1 MSEFAESTPDAAQA
15 DTALEGTAPADPA
28 QAQGSTPADLHAR
41 GYAQFIAA
49 SPSSYHAAA
58 QLAQI
63 LEAHGF
69 TEQRETE
76 AWEARGARYVRRGG
90 ALIAW
95 VSPRG
100 AGNGELAPFRILGA
114 HTDSPTLKLKPAGT
128 SRHGGYTQVDME
140 VYGGPLLNSWLNR
153 DLGLAGRI
161 TDMAGREYLVR
172 TPACMVIPQLAP
184 HLISGNRDTLSLDR
198 QQHLHPIFTGA
209 RGDTYCAAGADCAD
223 NAAHADC
230 TDNAAHAE
238 AEADS
243 SLGTDS
249 DLFETL
255 ARYAQPRKDG
265 REAPGAEWIGWHDI
279 YAYDVEPPRRNGM
292 YLSAGRQ
299 DNLSSVYAGLR
310 ALLDGV
316 TAGAGHVAGAAGQTA
331 ENGAELPYFPVFA
344 AFDHEEVGSETTSG
358 ASGPFLETVLARI
371 AESFGVRGDS
381 WYQLLA
387 HSACMSADAG
397 HALNPNYAEFYDPD
411 SAPRAG
417 AGPLIKMN
425 AQQRYASDAESV
437 TLALRAASD
446 AGAAYQFFISRN
458 SIPCGTTIGP
468 LTATRLGISTV
479 DVGVPLLSMHSARE
493 LSHVEDLYQLR
504 RLIRGFL
511 FGQGAAT
518 LPDADLADIEN
529 PADLTDTGGGAGPSA
544 ESERNE

>member
-1 MSEFAESTPDAAQA
+1 MSMSEFAESTPDAAQE
-15 DTALEGTAPADPA
+15 DTALVGTAPADPA
-28 QAQGSTPADLHAR
+28 QAQGSTAADRHAR
-41 GYAQFIAA
+41 GYAQFIEA

-69 TEQRETE
+69 TEQLETE

-100 AGNGELAPFRILGA
+100 AGSGELAPFRILGA

-161 TDMAGREYLVR
+161 TDMEGREYLVR

-184 HLISGNRDTLSLDR
+184 HLISGNRDSLSLDR

-209 RGDTYCAAGADCAD
+209 RG
-223 NAAHADC
+223 
-230 TDNAAHAE
+230 E

-255 ARYAQPRKDG
+255 ARYAKPGPAG

-316 TAGAGHVAGAAGQTA
+316 VAD
-331 ENGAELPYFPVFA
+331 AELPYFPVFA

-381 WYQLLA
+381 WYRLLA
-387 HSACMSADAG
+387 RSACMSADAG

-468 LTATRLGISTV
+468 LTATRLGITTV

-518 LPDADLADIEN
+518 LPDADLAD
-529 PADLTDTGGGAGPSA
+529 LTDTGGGAGPSA

>member
-1 MSEFAESTPDAAQA
+1 MSMSEFAESTPDATQA
-15 DTALEGTAPADPA
+15 DTALVGTAPADPA
-28 QAQGSTPADLHAR
+28 QAQGSTAADRHAR

-100 AGNGELAPFRILGA
+100 VGSGEMAPFRILGA

-161 TDMAGREYLVR
+161 TDMDGREYLVR

-209 RGDTYCAAGADCAD
+209 RADT
-223 NAAHADC
+223 
-230 TDNAAHAE
+230 
-238 AEADS
+238 EADS

-255 ARYAQPRKDG
+255 ARYAKPGPEGWD
-265 REAPGAEWIGWHDI
+265 APGAEWIGWHDI

-316 TAGAGHVAGAAGQTA
+316 AAAGHAADDARQTA

-344 AFDHEEVGSETTSG
+344 AFDHEEVGSGTTSG

-381 WYQLLA
+381 WYRLLA
-387 HSACMSADAG
+387 RSACMSADAG

-468 LTATRLGISTV
+468 LTATRLGITTV

-511 FGQGAAT
+511 FGEGAAT
-518 LPDADLADIEN
+518 LPDADLVDIAD

>member
-1 MSEFAESTPDAAQA
+1 MSEFAESTPDTAQA
-15 DTALEGTAPADPA
+15 DTAPVDPMRVREGTAADH
-28 QAQGSTPADLHAR
+28 HAR
-41 GYAQFIAA
+41 GYAQFIAE

-58 QLAQI
+58 QLARI

-69 TEQRETE
+69 TEQRETD

-100 AGNGELAPFRILGA
+100 AGSGELAPFRILGA
-114 HTDSPTLKLKPAGT
+114 HTDSPSLKLKPAGI

-161 TDMAGREYLVR
+161 TDMDGREYLVR

-184 HLISGNRDTLSLDR
+184 HLISGNRDSLTLDR
-198 QQHLHPIFTGA
+198 QQHLHPIVTGA
-209 RGDTYCAAGADCAD
+209 CGDAGVESELGAD
-223 NAAHADC
+223 
-230 TDNAAHAE
+230 
-238 AEADS
+238 
-243 SLGTDS
+243 TDS

-255 ARYAQPRKDG
+255 ARYAEPGPEG
-265 REAPGAEWIGWHDI
+265 RETPGAEWIGWHDI
-279 YAYDVEPPRRNGM
+279 YAYDVEPPRRNGT

-316 TAGAGHVAGAAGQTA
+316 AAGVGNDAT
-331 ENGAELPYFPVFA
+331 LPYFPVFA
-344 AFDHEEVGSETTSG
+344 AFDHEEVGSGTTSG
-358 ASGPFLETVLARI
+358 ASGPFLETVLTRI

-381 WYQLLA
+381 WYRLLA
-387 HSACMSADAG
+387 RSACMSADAG
-397 HALNPNYAEFYDPD
+397 HALNPNYAEYYDPD

-468 LTATRLGISTV
+468 LTATRLGITTV

-493 LSHVEDLYQLR
+493 LSHVDDLYQLR

-511 FGQGAAT
+511 FGEHAADM
-518 LPDADLADIEN
+518 PDADLAD
-529 PADLTDTGGGAGPSA
+529 TGGGAGSGS
-544 ESERNE
+544 ESESNE

>member
-1 MSEFAESTPDAAQA
+1 MSEFAESTPDTAQA
-15 DTALEGTAPADPA
+15 DTAPVDPMRAQEGTAADH
-28 QAQGSTPADLHAR
+28 HAR
-41 GYAQFIAA
+41 GYAQFIAE

-58 QLAQI
+58 QLART

-69 TEQRETE
+69 TEQRETD

-100 AGNGELAPFRILGA
+100 AGSGELAPFRILGA
-114 HTDSPTLKLKPAGT
+114 HTDSPSLKLKPAGT

-161 TDMAGREYLVR
+161 TDMDGREYLVS

-184 HLISGNRDTLSLDR
+184 HLISGNRDSLTLDR
-198 QQHLHPIFTGA
+198 QQHLHPIVTGA
-209 RGDTYCAAGADCAD
+209 CADAGVESELGAD
-223 NAAHADC
+223 
-230 TDNAAHAE
+230 
-238 AEADS
+238 
-243 SLGTDS
+243 TDS

-255 ARYAQPRKDG
+255 ARYAQPGPEG
-265 REAPGAEWIGWHDI
+265 RETPGAEWIGWHDI
-279 YAYDVEPPRRNGM
+279 YAYDVEPPRRNGT

-316 TAGAGHVAGAAGQTA
+316 AAGVGNDAT
-331 ENGAELPYFPVFA
+331 LPYFPVFA
-344 AFDHEEVGSETTSG
+344 AFDHEEVGSGTTSG

-381 WYQLLA
+381 WYRLLA
-387 HSACMSADAG
+387 RSACMSADAG

-468 LTATRLGISTV
+468 LTATRLGITTV

-493 LSHVEDLYQLR
+493 LSHVDDLYQLR

-511 FGQGAAT
+511 FGDRAADM
-518 LPDADLADIEN
+518 PDADLAD
-529 PADLTDTGGGAGPSA
+529 TGRGVGAGS
-544 ESERNE
+544 ESESNE

>member
-161 TDMAGREYLVR
+161 TDMEGREYLVR

-184 HLISGNRDTLSLDR
+184 HLISGNRDSLSLDR

-209 RGDTYCAAGADCAD
+209 RGEACCAAGADCAD
-223 NAAHADC
+223 NAAHA
-230 TDNAAHAE
+230 
-238 AEADS
+238 EAD
-243 SLGTDS
+243 TDS

-255 ARYAQPRKDG
+255 ARYAKPGSEG

-316 TAGAGHVAGAAGQTA
+316 AAD
-331 ENGAELPYFPVFA
+331 AELPYFPVFA

-381 WYQLLA
+381 WYRLLA
-387 HSACMSADAG
+387 RSACMSADAG

-468 LTATRLGISTV
+468 LTATRLGITTV

-511 FGQGAAT
+511 FGQGAAI
-518 LPDADLADIEN
+518 LPDVDLADLAD
-529 PADLTDTGGGAGPSA
+529 LTDNGGGAGPGV

>member
-1 MSEFAESTPDAAQA
+1 MSMSEFAESTPD
-15 DTALEGTAPADPA
+15 TELADPA
-28 QAQGSTPADLHAR
+28 PAQGGAAADRHAR

-58 QLAQI
+58 QLAHI

-76 AWEARGARYVRRGG
+76 PWEARGARYVRRGG

-100 AGNGELAPFRILGA
+100 AGSGELAPFRILGA
-114 HTDSPTLKLKPAGT
+114 HTDSPSLKLKPAGT

-153 DLGLAGRI
+153 DLGLAGRV
-161 TDMAGREYLVR
+161 TDMDGREYLVR

-184 HLISGNRDTLSLDR
+184 HLISGNRDSLTLDR
-198 QQHLHPIFTGA
+198 QQHLHPIVTGA
-209 RGDTYCAAGADCAD
+209 DAGFG
-223 NAAHADC
+223 
-230 TDNAAHAE
+230 TD
-238 AEADS
+238 
-243 SLGTDS
+243 TDS

-255 ARYAQPRKDG
+255 ARYAQPGPEG

-279 YAYDVEPPRRNGM
+279 YAYDVEPPRRNGA

-316 TAGAGHVAGAAGQTA
+316 AAGVGDNA
-331 ENGAELPYFPVFA
+331 ALPYFPVFA
-344 AFDHEEVGSETTSG
+344 AFDHEEVGSGTTSG
-358 ASGPFLETVLARI
+358 ASGPFLEAVLTRI

-387 HSACMSADAG
+387 RSACLSADAG

-425 AQQRYASDAESV
+425 AQQRYASDAASV

-468 LTATRLGISTV
+468 LTATRLGITTV

-511 FGQGAAT
+511 FGERAADMQ
-518 LPDADLADIEN
+518 DADLA
-529 PADLTDTGGGAGPSA
+529 DTGGGAGPGA
-544 ESERNE
+544 ESESNE